1 MVFLRRIVLLAA
13 LLAAPA
19 LRAADETW
27 SKLKP
32 GMTPAETAKALG
44 TSLFSSRGRGFE
56 IGIYE
61 GKAEVVFL
69 RDQLVAWT
77 SPVGQPAAPTP
88 PMTAFQ
94 FNQQWRPLPAARVF
108 NAPSAPVY
116 ERRRGSFLPAY
127 RL

>member
-1 MVFLRRIVLLAA
+1 MVLPRVLLLVLT
-13 LLAAPA
+13 LLST
-19 LRAADETW
+19 LSSRAADEPW

-32 GMTPAETAKALG
+32 GMTPAETARALG

-77 SPVGQPAAPTP
+77 GPVGQPGAPTP
-88 PMTAFQ
+88 PMAAFQ

-108 NAPSAPVY
+108 ERPSAPVY